1 MDNAIGFFAASVS
14 VAIVDDADTSRYKDA
29 IARFIFFCVGMRYFQ
44 NTPFALVEYQEIWFL
59 VLSAG
64 GCGEA
69 GFGVGEKE
77 GVCAIERFGYFYLF
91 LAVKAQIVP
100 VINPFFYA

>member
-1 MDNAIGFFAASVS
+1 
-14 VAIVDDADTSRYKDA
+14 
-29 IARFIFFCVGMRYFQ
+29 MRYFE

-59 VLSAG
+59 VLSPC

-91 LAVKAQIVP
+91 LAVKAQIIP
-100 VINPFFYA
+100 VINPFFCA